1 MILQLGEIREVG
13 IEVINQLGQD
23 FVIEAA
29 EYEVIKRDGTD
40 VEKGFPMIKEHKLIT
55 LFNAIEVGRFYVIFK
70 YHIGAEILRA
80 KVLVEVV
87 K

>member
-1 MILQLGEIREVG
+1 MVIHQGEVRQIG

-29 EYEVIKRDGTD
+29 EYEVIKKDGTE
-40 VEKGFPMIKEHKLIT
+40 VEKGSLMIKEHKLIT
-55 LFNAIEVGRFYVIFK
+55 LFSAVETGWFYVIFK
-70 YHIGAEILRA
+70 YHIGAEILKA
-80 KVLVEVV
+80 KILVEVV